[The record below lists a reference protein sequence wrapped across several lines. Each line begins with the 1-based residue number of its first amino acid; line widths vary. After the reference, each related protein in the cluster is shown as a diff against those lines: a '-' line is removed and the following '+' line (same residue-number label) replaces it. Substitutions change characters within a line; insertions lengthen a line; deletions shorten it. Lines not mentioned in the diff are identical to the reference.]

1 MGTLREAIDS
11 PQIVS
16 AGESSTY
23 TVKLFAHDYS
33 TVGAVVAAVK
43 AANPRNVTVDGYVL
57 NAPRN
62 INVTPIGTGN
72 DDKYKVNLRYSY
84 KEGDDN
90 DQEEGDEEAAQED
103 EGTSNIQ
110 FSFGKGQG
118 LTDTALKGYHPELD
132 PPTSTLDND
141 GPGYVAERG
150 TYIDAQWVLNL
161 PPLEDEKGN
170 IVGGATKGSHPGDKL
185 IVNSDG
191 TLEPVEI
198 IKGKCTFT
206 LKKTW
211 QKDELDNDKFH
222 ELLNRVGK
230 INSKSWRSLEP
241 HCVIFNGVDGQQEPD
256 GTWPLTYQFEY
267 RRPEDFSVQ
276 RKQKTASREYEWV
289 EIVKLKDI
297 PGFDYVWTQF
307 TQKPDDDAM
316 PPAAGRVCVA
326 VVYEEFNF
334 TALGLDEE

>member
-103 EGTSNIQ
+103 E
-110 FSFGKGQG
+110 
-118 LTDTALKGYHPELD
+118 
-132 PPTSTLDND
+132 
-141 GPGYVAERG
+141 
-150 TYIDAQWVLNL
+150 
-161 PPLEDEKGN
+161 
-170 IVGGATKGSHPGDKL
+170 
-185 IVNSDG
+185 
-191 TLEPVEI
+191 
-198 IKGKCTFT
+198 
-206 LKKTW
+206 
-211 QKDELDNDKFH
+211 
-222 ELLNRVGK
+222 
-230 INSKSWRSLEP
+230 
-241 HCVIFNGVDGQQEPD
+241 
-256 GTWPLTYQFEY
+256 
-267 RRPEDFSVQ
+267 
-276 RKQKTASREYEWV
+276 
-289 EIVKLKDI
+289 
-297 PGFDYVWTQF
+297 
-307 TQKPDDDAM
+307 
-316 PPAAGRVCVA
+316 
-326 VVYEEFNF
+326 
-334 TALGLDEE
+334 